1 MRKLTLYLFSAVL
14 LVFVFSCIN
23 NKTKVNQLIGSEG
36 NVLKGMGVVGTYEG
50 KLPCAD
56 CTTISTVLSLDNNKN
71 YHMRYVYVGK
81 SEEIFEHK
89 GKWELDKDIL
99 SLENIDYNF
108 KISDDQLQQLDLSGK
123 EIKGDLAEKYVL
135 VKIK

>member
-1 MRKLTLYLFSAVL
+1 M
-14 LVFVFSCIN
+14 VFGFSCIN
-23 NKTKVNQLIGSEG
+23 NKTNVNQLVGNEG
-36 NVLKGMGVVGTYEG
+36 NALKGTGVVGTYEG

-71 YHMRYVYVGK
+71 YLMRYMYVGK
-81 SEEIFEHK
+81 SEEMFEHK
-89 GKWELDKDIL
+89 GKWQLDNDIL

-108 KISDDQLQQLDLSGK
+108 RISNDQLQQLDLSGK

-135 VKIK
+135 LKIK

>member
-1 MRKLTLYLFSAVL
+1 MRRLTYILFSIIL
-14 LVFVFSCIN
+14 MVFGFSCIN
-23 NKTKVNQLIGSEG
+23 NKTNVNQLVGNEG
-36 NVLKGMGVVGTYEG
+36 NALKGTGVVGTYEG

-71 YHMRYVYVGK
+71 YLMRYMYVGK
-81 SEEIFEHK
+81 SEEMFEHK
-89 GKWELDKDIL
+89 GKWQLDNDIL

-108 KISDDQLQQLDLSGK
+108 RISNDQLQQLDLSGK

-135 VKIK
+135 LKIK